1 MGSSRKNQHEICCEL
16 SMMGHKL
23 WGALTSTSRFDHS
36 LVMPTRW
43 VVQPL
48 QSCVT
53 SRTGPL
59 STVVVMYGWPLSSVN
74 WVNDVRPAL
83 ESDYCSSSSRL
94 HCWLLATSFSALT
107 QTCFISK
114 QSRQTYKVCSKLT
127 CRRKPKRTSFLSN
140 ILCGLE
146 NTSTYLPIPYLPSY
160 FRHFTME
167 ADSAGLKLRKG
178 RADYG
183 LTLFSKLHYITM
195 QCDTIRCNTI
205 DAIH

>member
-1 MGSSRKNQHEICCEL
+1 MLFISSIVYCGSH
-16 SMMGHKL
+16 L
-23 WGALTSTSRFDHS
+23 W
-36 LVMPTRW
+36 
-43 VVQPL
+43 
-48 QSCVT
+48 
-53 SRTGPL
+53 
-59 STVVVMYGWPLSSVN
+59 WPLSSVN

-146 NTSTYLPIPYLPSY
+146 NTSTYLPYLPSY

-178 RADYG
+178 RAYYG
-183 LTLFSKLHYITM
+183 LTLFLKLHYITT
-195 QCDTIRCNTI
+195 QCDMMRYNTIRCDVMRYNAMQCNAMRYDMMPFWYAMI
-205 DAIH
+205 W

>member
-1 MGSSRKNQHEICCEL
+1 MGSSRKNRHEICCEL

-83 ESDYCSSSSRL
+83 ESDYCSSSRL

-146 NTSTYLPIPYLPSY
+146 NTSTYLPIPYLPTKLLSPFY
-160 FRHFTME
+160 YG
-167 ADSAGLKLRKG
+167 SWLSWLK
-178 RADYG
+178 A
-183 LTLFSKLHYITM
+183 T
-195 QCDTIRCNTI
+195 
-205 DAIH
+205 

>member
-1 MGSSRKNQHEICCEL
+1 
-16 SMMGHKL
+16 
-23 WGALTSTSRFDHS
+23 
-36 LVMPTRW
+36 
-43 VVQPL
+43 
-48 QSCVT
+48 
-53 SRTGPL
+53 
-59 STVVVMYGWPLSSVN
+59 MYDWPLSSVN

-178 RADYG
+178 RAYYG
-183 LTLFSKLHYITM
+183 LTLFSKLHYITV
-195 QCDTIRCNTI
+195 QCDTMWYNMMQYNKMWCDAMRCDAIQHNTIRCNAMRCGVMQCNEI
-205 DAIH
+205 RYDDIWYVMIWYAMIR